1 MQRIALGILFS
12 FFWSSAFIAGKY
24 SIKYL
29 LPLNFISL
37 RLGLAG
43 LVLLIASFAYR
54 HLKKQPL
61 NLNEFKN
68 PYLWRDAC
76 ILGLCNYVFYL
87 GLSYTGM
94 QYVSPELA
102 VLLVSTTPF
111 VTSFVVSWVAKT
123 WSKLLWI
130 AITMGFLGVFLVLS
144 ARIGGISIWVAQL
157 RHPNQSNEIITG
169 VSWLLLAVIAVSVG
183 TLYFQFF
190 AKKTTDK
197 LYLVALQNMI
207 GSIILLPFVD
217 LTRWSAVIFVPEFF
231 ISLIYQMIFVSM
243 IAMIMWFK
251 VIEWFG
257 PGYASAFHLLNPIFA
272 TFLSV
277 LLFGVQLTVS
287 DIIGTLMVVIAMG
300 IVSLDLIRK

>member
-29 LPLNFISL
+29 APLNFISL

-43 LVLLIASFAYR
+43 VALLLASFAYR
-54 HLKKQPL
+54 YLTKHSL
-61 NLNEFKN
+61 NLNAFKN
-68 PYLWRDAC
+68 PYLWRDAFV
-76 ILGLCNYVFYL
+76 LGLCNYVFYL

-111 VTSFVVSWVAKT
+111 VTSFVVSWIAKT
-123 WSKLLWI
+123 WSKLLWL

-144 ARIGGISIWVAQL
+144 ARIGGVSLWIKQL
-157 RHPNQSNEIITG
+157 SHPTHANELITG
-169 VSWLLLAVIAVSVG
+169 VTWLLLAVVAVSIG

-197 LYLVALQNMI
+197 LYLVALQNMV
-207 GSIILLPFVD
+207 GAIILFPFVD
-217 LTRWSAVIFVPEFF
+217 LAHWSAVIFIPEFL

-277 LLFGVQLTVS
+277 ILFGVQLTTA
-287 DIIGTLMVVIAMG
+287 DIIGTLMVVFAMG
-300 IVSLDLIRK
+300 IVSLDLVRK